1 MIQSIPVSIAFS
13 ASAGVRIWP
22 ATPNLVSPRFS
33 SAKYSINGLSPNSF
47 SNKDII
53 EGIKVLLSKRITM
66 GKITK
71 RFEAEFAKFIGSKYA
86 LMVNSGSS
94 ANLLATFAMVNPMKK
109 NRLKSGD
116 ECLIPSLCW
125 STSLWPIIQ
134 AGLKPKFVDIDT
146 ETLNISLK
154 DLEKKITKKTK
165 AIMGVHILGNSTN
178 MDGLMALVKKNKL
191 YLIEDTCESLGSSFN
206 KKYLGNFGDFG
217 TFSFYYS
224 HQITA
229 GEGGMIVC
237 NDKQNYEIIHS
248 LRSHGW
254 DRGLKNNKNN
264 FNFINSGF
272 NLRPLEISAAIG
284 FNQFKRLNQFKK
296 IRFNNRIKII
306 EKLKKSKNWKG
317 QFSFIDP
324 IKKLDPSWFGLPILI
339 NKRYLN
345 KKNKFLSYL
354 NKNGIETRP
363 IISGNFLNQPSIK
376 LYKLNTK
383 KEFFKAAQEVED
395 RGFFIGIHV
404 SNITEGQLKLLENK
418 LLKIN
423 EI

>member
-1 MIQSIPVSIAFS
+1 MKLSEKKFIKKLIKKKQ
-13 ASAGVRIWP
+13 
-22 ATPNLVSPRFS
+22 
-33 SAKYSINGLSPNSF
+33 AKSKFTYSLSPNSF
-47 SNKDII
+47 SDEDII
-53 EGIKVLLSKRITM
+53 KGIEVLLTKKITM
-66 GKITK
+66 SSITK
-71 RFEAEFAKFIGSKYA
+71 KFEKEFAKYIGSKYA

-94 ANLLATFAMVNPMKK
+94 ANLLATFALINPLNKK
-109 NRLKSGD
+109 KLKKGD

-125 STSLWPIIQ
+125 STSLWPIVQ
-134 AGLKPKFVDIDT
+134 AGLIPKFVDIDPL
-146 ETLNISLK
+146 TLNISIDDLK
-154 DLEKKITKKTK
+154 KKINKKTK
-165 AIMGVHILGNSTN
+165 AIMGVHILGNSAN
-178 MDGLMALVKKNKL
+178 MDELMKIIKKNKL
-191 YLIEDTCESLGSSFN
+191 YLIEDTCESLGSTFN
-206 KKYLGNFGDFG
+206 KKYLGSFGDFG

-237 NDKQNYEIIHS
+237 NDKKNYEIIHT
-248 LRSHGW
+248 LRAHGW

-296 IRFNNRIKII
+296 TRFDNRVKII
-306 EKLKKSKNWKG
+306 NRLKRSKYWKD

-339 NKRYLN
+339 NENLKW
-345 KKNKFLSYL
+345 KKNKFLAYL

-376 LYKLNTK
+376 LYKLNAK
-383 KEFFKAAQEVED
+383 KELFKNAQNIED

-404 SNITEGQLKLLENK
+404 EPISNTKLDLLEKK

>member
-1 MIQSIPVSIAFS
+1 MKLSEKKFIKKLIKKEQTKSKF
-13 ASAGVRIWP
+13 
-22 ATPNLVSPRFS
+22 T
-33 SAKYSINGLSPNSF
+33 YSLSPNSF
-47 SNKDII
+47 SDEDLIKGI
-53 EGIKVLLSKRITM
+53 EVLLTKRITM
-66 GKITK
+66 SSITK
-71 RFEAEFAKFIGSKYA
+71 KFEKEFAKYIGSKYA

-94 ANLLATFAMVNPMKK
+94 ANLLATFALINPLNKK
-109 NRLKSGD
+109 KLKKGD

-125 STSLWPIIQ
+125 STSLWPIVQ
-134 AGLKPKFVDIDT
+134 AGLIPKFVDIDPL
-146 ETLNISLK
+146 TLNISIDDLK
-154 DLEKKITKKTK
+154 KKINKKTK

-178 MDGLMALVKKNKL
+178 MDELMKIIKKNKL
-191 YLIEDTCESLGSSFN
+191 YLIEDTCESLGSTFN
-206 KKYLGNFGDFG
+206 KKYLGSFGDFG

-237 NDKQNYEIIHS
+237 NDKKNYEIIHT
-248 LRSHGW
+248 LRAHGW

-296 IRFNNRIKII
+296 TRFDNRVKII
-306 EKLKKSKNWKG
+306 NRLKKSKYWKD

-324 IKKLDPSWFGLPILI
+324 IKKLNPSWFGLPILI
-339 NKRYLN
+339 NENLKW
-345 KKNKFLSYL
+345 KKNKFLAYL

-383 KEFFKAAQEVED
+383 KELFKNAQNIED

-404 SNITEGQLKLLENK
+404 EPISNTKLDLLENK
-418 LLKIN
+418 LLKID

>member
-1 MIQSIPVSIAFS
+1 MKLSEKKFIKKLIKKEQ
-13 ASAGVRIWP
+13 
-22 ATPNLVSPRFS
+22 
-33 SAKYSINGLSPNSF
+33 AKSKFTYSLSPNSF
-47 SNKDII
+47 SDEDLIKGI
-53 EGIKVLLSKRITM
+53 EVLLTKKITM
-66 GKITK
+66 SSITK
-71 RFEAEFAKFIGSKYA
+71 KFEKEFAKYIGSKYA

-94 ANLLATFAMVNPMKK
+94 ANLLATFALINPLNKK
-109 NRLKSGD
+109 KLKKGD

-125 STSLWPIIQ
+125 STSLWPIVQ
-134 AGLKPKFVDIDT
+134 AGLIPKFVDIDPL
-146 ETLNISLK
+146 TLNISIDDLK
-154 DLEKKITKKTK
+154 KKINKKTK
-165 AIMGVHILGNSTN
+165 AIMGVHILGNSAN
-178 MDGLMALVKKNKL
+178 MDELMKIIKKNKL
-191 YLIEDTCESLGSSFN
+191 YLIEDTCESLGSTFN
-206 KKYLGNFGDFG
+206 KKYLGSFGDFG

-237 NDKQNYEIIHS
+237 NDKKNYEIIHT
-248 LRSHGW
+248 LRAHGW

-296 IRFNNRIKII
+296 TRFDNRVKII
-306 EKLKKSKNWKG
+306 NRLKRSKYWKD

-339 NKRYLN
+339 NENLKW
-345 KKNKFLSYL
+345 KKNKFLAYL

-376 LYKLNTK
+376 LYKLNAK
-383 KEFFKAAQEVED
+383 KELFKNAQNIED

-404 SNITEGQLKLLENK
+404 EPISNTKLDLLEKK

>member
-1 MIQSIPVSIAFS
+1 MKLSEKKFIKKLIKKEQ
-13 ASAGVRIWP
+13 
-22 ATPNLVSPRFS
+22 
-33 SAKYSINGLSPNSF
+33 AKSKFTYSLSPNSF
-47 SNKDII
+47 SDEDLIKGI
-53 EGIKVLLSKRITM
+53 EVLLTKKITM
-66 GKITK
+66 SSITK
-71 RFEAEFAKFIGSKYA
+71 KFEKEFAKYIGSKYA

-94 ANLLATFAMVNPMKK
+94 ANLLATFALINPLNKK
-109 NRLKSGD
+109 KLKKGD

-125 STSLWPIIQ
+125 STSLWPIVQ
-134 AGLKPKFVDIDT
+134 AGLIPKFVDIDPL
-146 ETLNISLK
+146 TLNISIDALK
-154 DLEKKITKKTK
+154 KKINKKTK
-165 AIMGVHILGNSTN
+165 AIMGVHILGNSAN
-178 MDGLMALVKKNKL
+178 MDELMKIIKKNKL
-191 YLIEDTCESLGSSFN
+191 YLIEDTCESLGSTFN
-206 KKYLGNFGDFG
+206 KKYLGSFGDFG

-237 NDKQNYEIIHS
+237 NDKKNYEIIHT
-248 LRSHGW
+248 LRAHGW

-296 IRFNNRIKII
+296 TRFDNRVKII
-306 EKLKKSKNWKG
+306 NRLKRSKYWKD

-339 NKRYLN
+339 NENLKW
-345 KKNKFLSYL
+345 KKNKFLAYL

-376 LYKLNTK
+376 LYKLNAK
-383 KEFFKAAQEVED
+383 KELFKNAQNIED

-404 SNITEGQLKLLENK
+404 EPISNTKLDLLEKK